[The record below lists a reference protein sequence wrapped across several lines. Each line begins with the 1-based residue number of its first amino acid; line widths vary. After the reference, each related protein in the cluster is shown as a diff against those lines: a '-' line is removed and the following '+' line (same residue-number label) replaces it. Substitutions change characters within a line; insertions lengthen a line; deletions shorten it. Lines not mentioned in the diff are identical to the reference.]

1 MASVRDEAP
10 RFGVNYVPSRHWWY
24 SWLEWDPVSIL
35 DDLRAVSSLGMDHI
49 RVQLLW
55 PVFQPD
61 PAVVNRTALGRLAAL
76 MDLAD
81 HPDVRL
87 DVSVSVLDGWLS
99 GLTFLP
105 AWLKGRSMITDEDV
119 VRAELLLFDAVAEH
133 VGGHPRFLG
142 FDLGNELSVPNGDV
156 TPDAG
161 DTWAERLL
169 GHCETIAPGGF
180 HVNGVDHLPWFEA
193 RTFSPAGAA
202 TQGRASVLHCYPYWT
217 GAIERYGPDGTGV
230 LHLGE
235 YMAELAEAYAERPGR
250 PKWLQEF
257 GASPVERP
265 AESIPAWAET
275 FVRNTLSSQGVRG
288 CTWWGSH
295 DIDRRY
301 TAFVEYE
308 YDLGLLTVDN
318 EVKPTGARLAHL
330 IEDLRANP
338 VRAVERDV
346 ALVLPDGRDKGLE
359 AADRF
364 FSLIDDGI
372 RPALVLPEHVHDAS
386 RLAARGIREL
396 ITY

>member
-1 MASVRDEAP
+1 M
-10 RFGVNYVPSRHWWY
+10 NYVPSRNWWY
-24 SWLEWDPVSIL
+24 SWMEWDAASIL
-35 DDLRAVSSLGMDHI
+35 DDLRAVSSLGMDHVRI
-49 RVQLLW
+49 QLLW

-61 PAVVNRTALGRLAAL
+61 PAVVNRTALERLAAL
-76 MDLAD
+76 MELAD
-81 HPDVRL
+81 RPDVRL

-99 GLTFLP
+99 GFTFLP

-156 TPDAG
+156 APDAG
-161 DTWAERLL
+161 DSWAERLL
-169 GHCETIAPGGF
+169 DHCEAVAPGCF
-180 HVNGVDHLPWFEA
+180 HVNGVDHQPWFEA

-202 TQGRASVLHCYPYWT
+202 TQGGASVLHCYPHWT

-235 YMAELAEAYAERPGR
+235 YMAELVEAYAERPGR

-265 AESIPAWAET
+265 AESIPAWAEA
-275 FVRNTLSSQGVRG
+275 FVRNTLSSQGVWG

-338 VRAVERDV
+338 VQPVSRHVG
-346 ALVLPDGRDKGLE
+346 LVLPDPRDRGLP

-372 RPALVLPEHVHDAS
+372 RPALVLPEHGDDAP

-396 ITY
+396 ITH

>member
-1 MASVRDEAP
+1 M
-10 RFGVNYVPSRHWWY
+10 NYVPSGNWWF
-24 SWLEWDPVSIL
+24 SWLEWDPASVL
-35 DDLRAVSSLGMDHI
+35 DDLRAVSGLGMDHV

-61 PAVVNRTALGRLAAL
+61 PAVVNRTALRRLVEL

-99 GLTFLP
+99 GFTFLP
-105 AWLKGRSMITDEDV
+105 AWLGDRCMITDEDV
-119 VRAELLLFDAVAEH
+119 VRAELLLFDAVADY

-142 FDLGNELSVPNGDV
+142 LDLGNELSVPNGRV
-156 TPDAG
+156 APAAG
-161 DTWAERLL
+161 DRWAARLL
-169 GHCETIAPGGF
+169 DHCEAIAPGRL
-180 HVNGVDHLPWFEA
+180 HVNGVDHQPWFEG

-202 TQGRASVLHCYPYWT
+202 AHGGASVLHCYPHWT
-217 GAIERYGPDGTGV
+217 GAIERYGRDGTGV

-265 AESIPAWAET
+265 AETIPDWAET
-275 FVRNTLSSQGVRG
+275 FVRNTLTSRGVWG

-295 DIDRRY
+295 DVDRRY
-301 TAFVEYE
+301 SAFVEYE

-318 EVKPTGARLAHL
+318 EVKPTGARLARL
-330 IEDLRANP
+330 VEELRTDP
-338 VRAVERDV
+338 VRPVDRHV
-346 ALVLPDGRDKGLE
+346 GLVLPAGRGKGLE

-364 FSLIDDGI
+364 FSLVDEGV
-372 RPALVLPEHVHDAS
+372 RPALVLSEHVDDAP

-396 ITY
+396 ITD